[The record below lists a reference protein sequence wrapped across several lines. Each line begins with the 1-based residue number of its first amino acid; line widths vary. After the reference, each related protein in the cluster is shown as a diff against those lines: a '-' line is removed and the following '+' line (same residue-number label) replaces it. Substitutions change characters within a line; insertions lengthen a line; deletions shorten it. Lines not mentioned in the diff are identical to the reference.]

1 MTTPPITKTE
11 EPQPKPIPQEPGA
24 RDNSPQVWL
33 FRVLS
38 ALVVPAV
45 LVLFFFTLDFLQQRD
60 LNKLL
65 QVSVAL
71 VVGVAGVWALYWGM
85 DRLVSILPERVATGV
100 RPFTFAGPAMVLLGF
115 YLVYPA
121 INTFILSFQDR
132 EGEVFVGFDN
142 YVRIFTE
149 RTYLVAIRNS
159 VAWVVIVPLAALLIG
174 LAFATLADK
183 LPRRSE
189 AAAKSLIFL
198 PMAISFVGASVVWTF
213 IYRFRPEGFGEQI
226 GLMNAIVE
234 AFGGAP
240 LDWLAVPVWNNLFL
254 MIILIWLQTGFAMVI
269 LSSAIKSVP
278 DDQLEA
284 SRIDGANE
292 WQVFMKIVIPSIAS
306 TIVVVWTTVLI
317 TTWKVFDIVWVMT
330 GGREDTSVVAQQMVT
345 EFFTFSNDGMG
356 AALAVLLFVAVV
368 PILIVNVK
376 RFREQEATR

>member
-24 RDNSPQVWL
+24 TDNSPQVWL
-33 FRVLS
+33 FRILS

-85 DRLVSILPERVATGV
+85 DRLVSILPERVASGV
-100 RPFTFAGPAMVLLGF
+100 RPFAFAGPAMVLLGF

-132 EGEVFVGFDN
+132 EGEIFVGFDN

-159 VAWVVIVPLAALLIG
+159 VAWVVIVPLVALLIG

-189 AAAKSLIFL
+189 AATKSLIFL

-226 GLMNAIVE
+226 GILNAIVE
-234 AFGGAP
+234 AFGGSP